1 MMRFAEQN
9 AAGSSTF
16 GSGIRYDRSRFGSS
30 LWSAASDSGANAYMI
45 AVAPVITPTS
55 ALQLLN
61 GPNARQPTTA
71 ETRIETSGTPFAFVF
86 ASAAGISRSSPS
98 AYDSRADVPT

>member
-9 AAGSSTF
+9 AVGSSTS
-16 GSGIRYDRSRFGSS
+16 GIGIRYVRGRSRSS

-45 AVAPVITPTS
+45 AVAPVMTLTS

-71 ETRIETSGTPFAFVF
+71 PTRIDTTGTPFLLVL
-86 ASAAGISRSSPS
+86 ASALGISCSSPS
-98 AYDSRADVPT
+98 AYDSRAVVP